1 MSKRILS
8 VLSVAVLMAVMVA
21 VAALPA
27 LAVPGGGGGQPTY
40 TCEHPSG
47 PVIGVPISASL
58 KHLFVKEGYVC
69 VRNT

>member
-27 LAVPGGGGGQPTY
+27 LAVPGSGRGQPTY
-40 TCEHPSG
+40 ACEHPSG
-47 PVIGVPISASL
+47 TYIGVVPASS
-58 KHLFVKEGYVC
+58 KHIFVKDGFVC
-69 VRNT
+69 ERNP